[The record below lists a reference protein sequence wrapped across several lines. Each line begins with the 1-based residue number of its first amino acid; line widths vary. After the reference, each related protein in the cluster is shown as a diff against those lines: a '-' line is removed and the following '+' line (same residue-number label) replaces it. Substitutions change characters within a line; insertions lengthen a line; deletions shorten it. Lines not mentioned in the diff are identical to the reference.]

1 MTAHEQIDIRFELGC
16 AANMALCYNCEHV
29 RVHGRGRNVFET
41 CDKTKRVVNMYGGR
55 GRNVFETCDKTK
67 RVVNMYGDGGNC
79 SSFRFSRKA
88 IERGGE

>member
-41 CDKTKRVVNMYGGR
+41 CDKTKRVVNMYG
-55 GRNVFETCDKTK
+55 
-67 RVVNMYGDGGNC
+67 DGGNC